1 MGADDVSRGDLT
13 PENWCRASES
23 VMLRGPGTYAMA
35 LQTEMLKAWHEHRL
49 QVEAGRGCG

>member
-1 MGADDVSRGDLT
+1 MGADDISRGDLT
-13 PENWCRASES
+13 PENWCRASEL

>member
-1 MGADDVSRGDLT
+1 MGGDDISRGDLT
-13 PENWCRASES
+13 PENWCRASEL